1 MKWTILYLLMSV
13 FPPEHQ
19 PSILCK
25 NPPRSIAH
33 KFLSVAERLDGV
45 VTANVDTVLARVD
58 LLLVTRA
65 AFLVV
70 DEDYNTMSEFSVW
83 LCQ

>member
-1 MKWTILYLLMSV
+1 MSV

-19 PSILCK
+19 PFILCTT
-25 NPPRSIAH
+25 PPKSIAH
-33 KFLSVAERLDGV
+33 HFLSVAERLDGV

-70 DEDYNTMSEFSVW
+70 DEDYNTMNEFSVW